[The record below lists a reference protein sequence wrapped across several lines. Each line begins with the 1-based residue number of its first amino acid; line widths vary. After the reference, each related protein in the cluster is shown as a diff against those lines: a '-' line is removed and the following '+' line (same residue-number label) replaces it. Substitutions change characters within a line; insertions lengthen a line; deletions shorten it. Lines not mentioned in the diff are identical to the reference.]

1 MSVQSTSV
9 VVPDGRGRSFGGET
23 DSTRVLRRLFLTLFL
38 RGRSS
43 RGLNRKWAPKSISS
57 RLGWSLIFYGVF
69 GLTALTFLR
78 GSVFVLSAFL
88 HAMTFF
94 FVGVFVA
101 SSAGEVLFN
110 QLENDILLHRPVTA
124 RALLWTKIT
133 VLIQVSLW
141 LAGAFNLTGL
151 IVGASMERGSLWYPV
166 GHVIST
172 VMEAMFC
179 TGSVVL
185 LYQLCLR
192 WFGRERLDG
201 LMTTVQVGAT
211 VGFILMAQ
219 ILPRVMPYISDLDG
233 ADTGRAVWFLPPA
246 WFAGFDAAI
255 SGQGGWDAWGL
266 AGLAIAATG
275 AVLWA
280 AFGRLAGDYNEGLQ
294 RLSETSLA
302 RPASGK
308 SGRRWSDRLASLF
321 PLSWWLRDPVER
333 ASFTLSFA
341 YLLRDRDVKLRLY
354 PAIAPVLIMP
364 VLAVFGF
371 SRGGPGAAMSAMV
384 YTAFGGVFLGQA
396 SMTGLTILQFS
407 QQWQASDL
415 FRLAPV
421 AGPVQFCNGA
431 RKAIQVFMMIPLV
444 LIVGLMIARNN
455 GEPAQILLLL
465 PGLMTLPV
473 FSWIPCIKG
482 RAVPLS
488 RPAEDARSARRG
500 LGIVFALLLSMVLSW
515 TSTIAFQRGWFIGF
529 LAVELVIVGILYALV
544 RRAANRAVWPSIE

>member
-1 MSVQSTSV
+1 MSTRSTSV
-9 VVPDGRGRSFGGET
+9 ALPEASASSFGLET
-23 DSTRVLRRLFLTLFL
+23 NTTRVLRRLFLTLFL

-57 RLGWSLIFYGVF
+57 RLGWTLIFYGAF
-69 GLTALTFLR
+69 GLLALSLLR
-78 GSVFVLSAFL
+78 SSVFVLSAFL
-88 HAMTFF
+88 HATTFF

-110 QLENDILLHRPVTA
+110 QQENDILLHRPVTA

-141 LAGAFNLTGL
+141 LAGAFNLVGL
-151 IVGASMERGSLWYPV
+151 VVGASMQGGSLWYPV
-166 GHVIST
+166 GHVVST
-172 VMEAMFC
+172 VMEALFC

-201 LMTTVQVGAT
+201 LMTTVQVAAT
-211 VGFILMAQ
+211 VGFILLTQ
-219 ILPRVMPYISDLDG
+219 ILPRVMPYLNDLDG
-233 ADTGRAVWFLPPA
+233 AQTSRAVWFVPPA

-255 SGQGGWDAWGL
+255 AGQGGWNAWGL
-266 AGLAIAATG
+266 AGLAVAATA

-280 AFGRLAGDYNEGLQ
+280 AFGRLSSDYGEGLQ
-294 RLSETSLA
+294 RLSESGLTKPA
-302 RPASGK
+302 RGK
-308 SGRRWSDRLASLF
+308 SGRRWSDRLASSF
-321 PLSWWLRDPVER
+321 PLSLWLKDPAER
-333 ASFTLSFA
+333 ASFSLSLA
-341 YLLRDRDVKLRLY
+341 YILRDRDVKLRLY
-354 PAIAPVLIMP
+354 PAITPILILP

-371 SRGGPGAAMSAMV
+371 NRAAAGGAVTSMV
-384 YTAFGGVFLGQA
+384 YTAFAGVFLGQA
-396 SMTGLTILQFS
+396 SMTALTILQFS
-407 QQWQASDL
+407 QHWQASDL

-431 RKAIQVFMMIPLV
+431 RKAVQVFMMIPLV
-444 LIVGLMIARNN
+444 LIVGLMVLRNN

-488 RPAEDARSARRG
+488 QPAEDARSARRG
-500 LGIVFALLLSMVLSW
+500 LGIVFALFLSMALSW
-515 TSTIAFQRGWFIGF
+515 ISTIAFQRGWFIQV
-529 LAVELVIVGILYALV
+529 LAVELVIVAIVYALV
-544 RRAANRAVWPSIE
+544 RRAANAAEWPSIE